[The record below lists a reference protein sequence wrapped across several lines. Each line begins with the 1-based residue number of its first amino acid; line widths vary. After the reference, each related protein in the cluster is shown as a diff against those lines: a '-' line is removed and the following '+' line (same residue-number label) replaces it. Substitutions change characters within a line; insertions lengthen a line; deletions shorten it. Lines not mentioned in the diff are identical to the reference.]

1 MRILPSSFEKL
12 IERHRPADARY
23 YYLIGYNRQRQEV
36 RIPTRGAF
44 RALEPFQHPTANPGR
59 YYVHYCRDSAAKEPV
74 FGSKRSLLAQLF
86 LGDTAQE
93 RTGHSSSEY
102 AAFQDTVVRF
112 APHGATHY
120 HLVPLDGRDEP
131 VPQDHPLQ
139 LHSPFQFPSNA
150 RCGTWEVK
158 YCLHQFQPIDRTPK
172 RRPVWVELKEPVG
185 VLDDEMPSPL
195 AYEQELENL
204 LSILDKQEDL
214 NRLLEDTKN
223 VADEYRQ
230 RLESIA
236 RQQKQASPDYTPVL
250 MTLIS
255 TIRDLW
261 FAAQKPSPA
270 SPAPAATKNSAA
282 GPSAQNLRPAPAAPD
297 IKEFTGA
304 ELELALLR
312 QQLASIEAQIAE
324 REQRKQTA
332 DQRGS
337 APLGGTAKP
346 ASR

>member
-1 MRILPSSFEKL
+1 MRIGPSNFEKL

-44 RALEPFQHPTANPGR
+44 RALDPFQHPTANPGR
-59 YYVHYCRDSAAKEPV
+59 YYVHYCRDSAAQEPV
-74 FGSKRSLLAQLF
+74 VGSKAPLAQLF

-120 HLVPLDGRDEP
+120 YLVPLDGRDAP
-131 VPQDHPLQ
+131 VPQSHPLQ

-158 YCLHQFQPIDRTPK
+158 YCQHQFQPIDGTPP

-185 VLDDEMPSPL
+185 VLDDAARRPSS
-195 AYEQELENL
+195 YEQELENL
-204 LSILDKQEDL
+204 LAILDKQEDL
-214 NRLLEDTKN
+214 YRLAQDTKN
-223 VADEYRQ
+223 AADEYGQ
-230 RLESIA
+230 RLEAIA

-261 FAAQKPSPA
+261 LAAQTPRPA
-270 SPAPAATKNSAA
+270 SPAPPAPKSSAA
-282 GPSAQNLRPAPAAPD
+282 KPSPENLGPAPANPNV
-297 IKEFTGA
+297 KEFTAA
-304 ELELALLR
+304 EMELALLR
-312 QQLASIEAQIAE
+312 QQRASIEAQIAE
-324 REQRKQTA
+324 LERRKNTT

-337 APLGGTAKP
+337 APLGGTGQA

>member
-1 MRILPSSFEKL
+1 MRIGPSSFEKL
-12 IERHRPADARY
+12 IERYRPADARY

-44 RALEPFQHPTANPGR
+44 RAIDPFQHPTANPGR
-59 YYVHYCRDSAAKEPV
+59 YYVHYCRDSAAQEPV
-74 FGSKRSLLAQLF
+74 VRSKAPLAQLF

-102 AAFQDTVVRF
+102 AAFQDTVVRSV
-112 APHGATHY
+112 PHGATHY
-120 HLVPLDGRDEP
+120 YLVPLDGRDEP

-139 LHSPFQFPSNA
+139 LHSPFQFPPNA

-158 YCLHQFQPIDRTPK
+158 YCQNQFQPIDGTPP

-185 VLDDEMPSPL
+185 VLDDAVQSPPS
-195 AYEQELENL
+195 YEQELENL
-204 LSILDKQEDL
+204 LSILDRQEDL
-214 NRLLEDTKN
+214 YRLLQDTKQA
-223 VADEYRQ
+223 ADEYGQ
-230 RLESIA
+230 RLEAIA

-261 FAAQKPSPA
+261 LAAQTPSPA
-270 SPAPAATKNSAA
+270 SPASPATKSSAA
-282 GPSAQNLRPAPAAPD
+282 GPSAQNLRPAPASPD
-297 IKEFTGA
+297 VKELTA
-304 ELELALLR
+304 VELELALLR
-312 QQLASIEAQIAE
+312 QQRASVEALIAE
-324 REQRKQTA
+324 LEKRKNSA
-332 DQRGS
+332 EQRGS
-337 APLGGTAKP
+337 APLGGAAKP